1 MIPIFEFLKLAEALL
16 ASGVDYALCGGLAVA
31 VHGYPRNTRD
41 IDILVLEAD
50 LTSVQAVVRS
60 VGFSIL
66 GGPQVFKPGQ
76 PEEMRLFRLNKVLD
90 TEMLTL
96 DMLFVTPVLQDVW
109 DSRVWM
115 DIRGMK
121 LCVVSKEG
129 IKKMKRLAGR
139 TQDLADIEAL
149 DSTQGDEHDD

>member
-1 MIPIFEFLKLAEALL
+1 MVPVFEFLKLAEALL
-16 ASGVDYALCGGLAVA
+16 AAEVDYALCGGLAVA

-41 IDILVLEAD
+41 IDILVREAD
-50 LTSVQAVVRS
+50 LPAVRTVVGS

-66 GGPQVFKPGQ
+66 GGPQNFNEGQ
-76 PEEMRLFRLNKVLD
+76 FDEMRLFRLNKVLD
-90 TEMLTL
+90 TELLTL
-96 DMLFVTPVLQDVW
+96 DMILVTPVLQDVW

-115 DIRGMK
+115 DIRGLK

-149 DSTQGDEHDD
+149 DSIHSDE